1 MNKSEELLKLI
12 STQELVD
19 TGILPNEKVI
29 PGDIDW
35 DIPVQF
41 DEYILPSFPEG
52 IMPNWLDSYV
62 NAVAETTQTPLDAPA
77 CITLAILSTVL
88 AKKINVRAYGDWV
101 EPVNL
106 YVIIVLPPANRKSAV
121 FDLMKFPLVKHE
133 QNEQKRVSETIND
146 IKAKKSA
153 LNKRKEKLEH
163 DYARSGEEE
172 IVKEI
177 ISLEEDLTEIEKIT
191 LPRFI
196 VDDITQE
203 RLIGI
208 MVENDERIAILSA
221 EGGIF
226 EIVGGRYSNGKSNVE
241 IFLKGHSGDYCAV
254 DRMGRTEALNN
265 PALTIGLFVQPSVIK
280 SFPNSFKEIGL
291 LGRILYSIPPSRV
304 GYRKIRPEPI
314 KSSLKELYEINT
326 LKLLRL
332 HTDEPLEL
340 SFNEEAD
347 ELLQKLQHYV
357 EDRLKPGAELEDIQ
371 EWGGKLLGQIVRIAG
386 LFHVAQEVEIKGD
399 TETIKINDI
408 DQKIKKETLQQ
419 AAQLIPYLIAHA
431 KATFGC
437 MKLNKS
443 LEDAKYLLKVIKNKN
458 KQTIAYRDI
467 QQLTKKRFDTSD
479 LLKTALNIL
488 IEKGF
493 IRDRK
498 EGKKVFYD
506 INPYLLSSTDSTPST
521 PKTIKTAKDIEKQSI
536 SRENS
541 TSPLPPL
548 ERPNGGSG
556 EIKEIILNTNESNH
570 TKPSCILGVMGEDML
585 VDEKGNMEL

>member
-1 MNKSEELLKLI
+1 MNKSEQLLKLI
-12 STQELVD
+12 SKQDLVD
-19 TGILPNEKVI
+19 TGIYPNEKVS

-41 DEYILPSFPEG
+41 DEYSLPSFPTG

-88 AKKINVRAYGDWV
+88 AKKTNVRAYGDWV

-106 YVIIVLPPANRKSAV
+106 YTIVVLPPANRKSAV

-133 QNEQKRVSETIND
+133 QNEQKRMIETMNG
-146 IKAKKSA
+146 IKAKRSA

-163 DYARSGEEE
+163 DYAKSGEEE
-172 IVKEI
+172 IIKEI
-177 ISLEEDLTEIEKIT
+177 TSLEEELNAIEKIT
-191 LPRFI
+191 VPRFI

-208 MVENDERIAILSA
+208 MVENEERIAILSA

-226 EIVGGRYSNGKSNVE
+226 EIIGGRYSNGKSNVE

-280 SFPNSFKEIGL
+280 SLPNSFKEVGL

-304 GYRKIRPEPI
+304 GYRNIRPEPI
-314 KSSLKELYEINT
+314 EKNLKELYEINI

-332 HTDEPLEL
+332 PTGKPIEL
-340 SFNEEAD
+340 SFTEEAD
-347 ELLQKLQHYV
+347 KLLQHLQQYV
-357 EDRLKPGAELEDIQ
+357 EDKLKPGAELEDIQ

-386 LFHVAQEVEIKGD
+386 LFHIAKEIEIKSD
-399 TETIKINDI
+399 TETIKINDL
-408 DQKIKKETLQQ
+408 DQKIKKETLEQ
-419 AAQLIPYLIAHA
+419 AAQLLPYLIAHA

-437 MKLNKS
+437 MKLNKG
-443 LEDAKYLLKVIKNKN
+443 LEDAKYLLNVIKNKN

-479 LLKTALNIL
+479 LLRAALNVL
-488 IEKGF
+488 TEKGF
-493 IRDRK
+493 IRERK
-498 EGKKVFYD
+498 EGKKAFYD
-506 INPYLLSSTDSTPST
+506 INPYFLKSAEATPSA
-521 PKTIKTAKDIEKQSI
+521 PKTLNTTKGIEKQSV
-536 SRENS
+536 SSENS
-541 TSPLPPL
+541 MSPFPPL
-548 ERPNGGSG
+548 ERSNGGNG
-556 EIKEIILNTNESNH
+556 EIKESILNTNEYNDLKSSN
-570 TKPSCILGVMGEDML
+570 TLGVVGEKI
-585 VDEKGNMEL
+585 VIDEEGIIEL